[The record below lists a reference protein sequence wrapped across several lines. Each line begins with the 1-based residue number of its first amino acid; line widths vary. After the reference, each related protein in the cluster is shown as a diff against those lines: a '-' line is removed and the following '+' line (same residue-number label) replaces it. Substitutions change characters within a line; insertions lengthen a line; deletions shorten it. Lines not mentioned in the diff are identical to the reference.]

1 MDQAT
6 FVKLARQHCAE
17 AAADGVIA
25 QLQSPSGRRPPQ
37 EKLERS
43 AWYASLTADDERH
56 LKAVVEEAAIASL
69 FGVLCVL
76 DGARSIEDGPD
87 RGHLVL
93 SYSKDLQET
102 TLASSAIDMP
112 ANPLHEL
119 L

>member
-6 FVKLARQHCAE
+6 FVELIRQHCAE
-17 AAADGVIA
+17 AAADGVMA

-43 AWYASLTADDERH
+43 AWYGSLTAEDKRH

-76 DGARSIEDGPD
+76 DGARSIEDGPH

-93 SYSKDLQET
+93 SYCKARQET
-102 TLASSAIDMP
+102 TLASSATEMP
-112 ANPLHEL
+112 VDPLHEL

>member
-1 MDQAT
+1 MDQTT
-6 FVKLARQHCAE
+6 FVELARLHCAK
-17 AAADGVIA
+17 AAADSVIA

-43 AWYASLTADDERH
+43 AWYSSLTVDDKRH
-56 LKAVVEEAAIASL
+56 LKAMVEEAAIASL

-93 SYSKDLQET
+93 SYCKDLQVT
-102 TLASSAIDMP
+102 TLASSATDMP
-112 ANPLHEL
+112 VDFLHEL

>member
-1 MDQAT
+1 M
-6 FVKLARQHCAE
+6 
-17 AAADGVIA
+17 
-25 QLQSPSGRRPPQ
+25 
-37 EKLERS
+37 
-43 AWYASLTADDERH
+43 
-56 LKAVVEEAAIASL
+56 VEEAAIASL

-93 SYSKDLQET
+93 SYSKDFQET